1 VGNPAHALEKEGLD
15 DMALVRK
22 IRKRL
27 FVQYQPVEVE
37 PMEREDKTVESRYAF
52 VKIVP
57 ESATARGAASPGAG
71 ALVLRSTNSTP
82 RTKLPSG
89 AARCAVVERTFAAAR
104 CYTND
109 VQRGGAVLR
118 ATCFAGSCH

>member
-1 VGNPAHALEKEGLD
+1 MALLNQVGASVSSGNPAKALEKEGLD

-57 ESATARGAASPGAG
+57 
-71 ALVLRSTNSTP
+71 
-82 RTKLPSG
+82 
-89 AARCAVVERTFAAAR
+89 
-104 CYTND
+104 
-109 VQRGGAVLR
+109 
-118 ATCFAGSCH
+118 